1 MPKSKTVT
9 VCRFLFQIVAVVL
22 VLFALA
28 VSLIRGLLPQ
38 LPEARYEVI
47 NYLRDQYQVEVQVGK
62 LSAEWQAFGPALTV
76 NNLVVPPQQALPV
89 TIIANKVHFKLDFWQ
104 TLLTL
109 SPKIETVKFD
119 GIHVA
124 LNVDELSTKSAKPVS
139 NTNIDWLYAL
149 LLEQLEYFSIS
160 DGTLQLLSH
169 NHDFRPIYISNFIW
183 HNGTDLHQGKGFMHL
198 DSEASASE
206 RLALRVDLNGDG
218 YNPDELIGQIYLS
231 AESLD
236 LGEWASRQHEPL
248 LKLDNIEFEGVV
260 NLEAWLGIEY
270 RTINTGLLMFEPSWL
285 QWNTAGE
292 QQRFAINGGAL
303 KWQPNETGWQ
313 VSSHD
318 LDFSTNGESWPELK
332 LSLKTNY
339 SDLSVSIN
347 EIAPE
352 VLTPLLPLIPKMG
365 EKGVAKWRA
374 LSPQGLIGP
383 LQLLKEPGKPLLL
396 KTEVKQLQWLAS
408 NNIPGSSAIDFNLSW
423 ANGLLN
429 AEFPQ
434 QDYRL
439 DFQDGFEAPLALTG
453 EAFQVQYSVDNSR
466 LTLPNVHFHN
476 PDIDIAAS
484 MQLDMHNAA
493 HLALSA
499 NVAISDVDNAGL
511 YFPLHTMSD
520 NLVDYLNASLLKGEI
535 PDAKI
540 VWHGQLNQFPYQD
553 NSGIFQAGFNLN
565 DGAFSFQPTWP
576 AVDDLSLYALFENA
590 AMDLVVNKGNLL
602 DVSADGAH
610 IYIPHMGKETTL
622 RVEANVGADA
632 DAAKAVID
640 NSPLK
645 TSISPTLNV
654 VQISGD
660 IVSELDLTIP
670 LYEGGKADNKGII
683 KFNGNSV
690 YVTTPGLQLEK
701 VTGNVEFN
709 NAEVNGLAINANLFE
724 QPLTFDF
731 ATEPTNTGDLALT
744 IDLAGQW
751 DLDTLPSYIDNP
763 LSEYYSGNMAWD
775 GAVTMIFDPT
785 GYRLQVQVNSDLVGT
800 SLSLPAPFY
809 KDADQ
814 AKVLRAELVGDNKQ
828 SSLGIK
834 LGKDAEFW
842 GGFNEGNGGAL
853 AHYDLLL
860 GRHFKLGDKL
870 AKDQGHIQI
879 DLPEAELT
887 QWLPIISKF
896 TDKANSTIDA
906 LPESSLAANALA
918 TATADTIVHTESI
931 TSTQVLMATAD
942 APANKAIEGTDLQVE
957 PDLKTELT
965 TAAVAK
971 TNEVTLADTSIPA
984 LQSSE
989 PQLNEVT
996 AAPKSSFFP
1005 PLILIDAKIGSLNIL
1020 SQNFNQLSFSA
1031 KPLTH
1036 VWRFDIQ
1043 SEQLDGH
1050 VDFYPSWREQ
1060 GLKIVASK
1068 LHLSPKVKSAEEA
1081 EFTPGNLLE
1090 NLPPLAVDVDDFK
1103 LYQAQLGHLVLQGIP
1118 YEDGYRFQ
1126 TLTLTR
1132 PIVSMQASGDWT
1144 FADGKSL
1151 TTFDVNV
1158 EASKFDALSD
1168 ALGINPGLKDA
1179 PVNMVGEFSWQGA
1192 PYAFSLETLNG
1203 KLRFDMGKG
1212 YLSEISDKGARI
1224 FSLFSLDSLVRKL
1237 SLDFSDVFGK
1247 GLYFDSF
1254 GGSLNIDNGVVKT
1267 TDTEMDAIAG
1277 NMKVRGYTDL
1287 TSQSLN
1293 YDIRFIP
1300 QLASSVPT
1308 VVLLSTSAWTLGLG
1322 AFALTKVLEPV
1333 IEVISEIRFRLGGT
1347 MTDPQLEE
1355 LERKSKEIEIP
1366 ESILPKKDVPVGETP
1381 LDSNDGI
1388 NVSKSDNAIKSLN
1401 NGVSSDEIPTTEVSV
1416 KPELEP
1422 EPEAVSDAKP
1432 TLDESTSDLTFNA
1445 TIEDANV
1452 ISFASYQDSIRK
1464 LNISQRGSDA
1474 NQLITMP
1481 KQSRRHSQ
1489 SGIYRLAA

>member
-1 MPKSKTVT
+1 MPKSKTVKA
-9 VCRFLFQIVAVVL
+9 CRFLFQTVAVVL

-47 NYLRDQYQVEVQVGK
+47 NYLQEQYQVEVQIGK

-76 NNLVVPPQQALPV
+76 NNLVIPPQQTLPV
-89 TIIANKVHFKLDFWQ
+89 TLIANKVHFKLDFWQ

-124 LNVDELSTKSAKPVS
+124 LNVDELSRKSSQPVS
-139 NTNIDWLYAL
+139 NTNLDWLYAL

-169 NHDFRPIYISNFIW
+169 HHDYRPIFISNFIW
-183 HNGTDLHQGKGFMHL
+183 HNRPSLHQGKGFMHL
-198 DSEASASE
+198 DPEASAKE
-206 RLALRVDLNGDG
+206 LLALRVDLNGSG
-218 YNPDELIGQIYLS
+218 YSPDELVGQIYLS

-236 LGEWASRQHEPL
+236 LGEWASRQHDPL

-260 NLEAWLGIEY
+260 NLKAWLGIEY

-285 QWNTAGE
+285 QWVSAE
-292 QQRFAINGGAL
+292 KQEKFAINGGAL
-303 KWQPNETGWQ
+303 KWQPKDNGWQ
-313 VSSHD
+313 VTSHD
-318 LDFSTNGESWPELK
+318 LDFSTNGEPWPELN
-332 LSLKTNY
+332 LSLQTNY

-365 EKGVAKWRA
+365 EKGVQKWRA
-374 LSPQGLIGP
+374 LSPKGAIGP
-383 LQLLKEPGKPLLL
+383 LQLLKEPGKPILL
-396 KTEVKQLQWLAS
+396 KTEVTQLEWLAYDS
-408 NNIPGSSAIDFNLSW
+408 IPGTGPIDFNLSW
-423 ANGLLN
+423 GNGLLN
-429 AEFPQ
+429 AEFPA
-434 QDYRL
+434 QDYLL
-439 DFQDGFEAPLALTG
+439 DFKDGFEAPLALKG
-453 EAFQVQYSVDNSR
+453 DEFQVQYNVEQSR
-466 LTLPNVHFHN
+466 LTLPKVHFSN
-476 PDIDIAAS
+476 PDIDIGAS
-484 MQLDMHNAA
+484 MQLDMAQEA
-493 HLALSA
+493 DLALSA
-499 NVAISDVDNAGL
+499 NVAIADVDNAGR

-520 NLVDYLNASLLKGEI
+520 NLVNYLNNSLLAGDI

-540 VWHGQLNQFPYQD
+540 IWHGQLNQFPYQD

-565 DGAFSFQPTWP
+565 DGAFLFQPDWP
-576 AVDDLSLYALFENA
+576 AVDELSLYALFENA
-590 AMDLVVNKGNLL
+590 AMDIIVNQGNLL
-602 DVSADGAH
+602 DVPADGAH
-610 IYIPHMGKETTL
+610 VYIPHMGDKTTL
-622 RVEANVGADA
+622 RVEAKVGADA

-645 TSISPTLNV
+645 NSISPTLNV

-670 LYEGGKADNKGII
+670 LYDGAKADNKGVI
-683 KFNGNSV
+683 KFNDNTV
-690 YVTTPGLQLEK
+690 YVTTPGLTLEQ

-709 NAEVNGLAINANLFE
+709 NAEVSGQQISANLFE
-724 QPLTFDF
+724 QPLMFDF

-744 IDLAGQW
+744 VDLDGEW
-751 DLDTLPSYIDNP
+751 NLDTLPDYIDNP
-763 LSEYYSGNMAWD
+763 LSEYYSGTMAWD
-775 GAVTMIFDPT
+775 GAVTMIFDPI

-800 SLSLPAPFY
+800 TLSLPAPFN
-809 KDADQ
+809 KDAQQ
-814 AKVLRAELVGDNKQ
+814 AKSLRAELVGDNKQ
-828 SSLGIK
+828 SSLSIK
-834 LGKDAEFW
+834 LDKDAEFW
-842 GGFNEGNGGAL
+842 GGFNEQSGDYL

-870 AKDQGHIQI
+870 AKSEGHIQI

-896 TDKANSTIDA
+896 TDKVNSSIDA
-906 LPESSLAANALA
+906 LPENPISNELTSDKTITAL
-918 TATADTIVHTESI
+918 ADTIVHTQSI
-931 TSTQVLMATAD
+931 APTEIILASGQQVSSTNGSSVNEPENENEANSVVDKTIVNNQLASASKSSDQLSETQVSD
-942 APANKAIEGTDLQVE
+942 YDKGFVID
-957 PDLKTELT
+957 D
-965 TAAVAK
+965 VAGQ
-971 TNEVTLADTSIPA
+971 NDRV
-984 LQSSE
+984 
-989 PQLNEVT
+989 
-996 AAPKSSFFP
+996 SFFP
-1005 PLILIDAKIGSLNIL
+1005 PLTLIDARIGSLNIL
-1020 SQNFNQLSFSA
+1020 SQKFDNLTFAA
-1031 KPLTH
+1031 KPLKH

-1050 VDFYPSWREQ
+1050 IDFYPSWREQ

-1068 LHLSPKVKSAEEA
+1068 LHLSPEVKSPEEA
-1081 EFTPGNLLE
+1081 EYTPDNLLD
-1090 NLPPLAVDVDDFK
+1090 NLPPLAVDVDDFG
-1103 LYQAQLGHLVLQGIP
+1103 LYNAKLGHLVLQGIP
-1118 YEDGYRFQ
+1118 YENGYRFQ

-1151 TTFDVNV
+1151 TKFDVDIK
-1158 EASKFDALSD
+1158 ASKFDALSE

-1179 PVNMVGEFSWQGA
+1179 PVNMVGEFSWEGA
-1192 PYAFSLETLNG
+1192 PYAFSLDTLNG
-1203 KLRFDMGKG
+1203 KLRFDLGKG
-1212 YLSEISDKGARI
+1212 YLSEVSDKGARI

-1254 GGSLNIDNGVVKT
+1254 GGSLDIDNGVVKT

-1287 TSQSLN
+1287 TTQSLN

-1347 MTDPQLEE
+1347 MTEPQLDE

-1366 ESILPKKDVPVGETP
+1366 ESILPRKAQPA
-1381 LDSNDGI
+1381 DG
-1388 NVSKSDNAIKSLN
+1388 
-1401 NGVSSDEIPTTEVSV
+1401 TEP

-1422 EPEAVSDAKP
+1422 SVSSTITESPEVI
-1432 TLDESTSDLTFNA
+1432 ESSNSTG
-1445 TIEDANV
+1445 
-1452 ISFASYQDSIRK
+1452 
-1464 LNISQRGSDA
+1464 SQSSEEGNSDA
-1474 NQLITMP
+1474 NTESSTNTNVDTNSNTLSLIDY
-1481 KQSRRHSQ
+1481 KRRIIAQKASQGGKDANQFTAMSEQQRCSSQ
-1489 SGIYRLAA
+1489 SGVYRLAA